1 MSHPRD
7 DPPADIRCAIQLH
20 VDGKLEAAA
29 DAYRTILLQRPDEG
43 ACWSNLGVA
52 LRALGRKEEGLD
64 VLRRG
69 VRACPDFADL
79 HYNLGNALSDAGD
92 WEGAFE
98 RYRAVLDR
106 EPRHLKA
113 ALSCGRALKNLK
125 RYGAALD
132 HYRTA
137 LRIHPDNAKLYHA
150 LGRLFFVMQRL
161 RPALAAFRR
170 AIAIGQVP
178 PRYRLDLSDVLSALG
193 RYAESEQHLRQALD
207 QAPDAPDLLAAL
219 GNNLA
224 GQGRLE
230 EALKSFEA
238 ALAVES
244 EHLGARLGRARANLL
259 AGRYIEGW
267 QDFDWRR
274 RHRSWKSLNAEG
286 RTWNGQDI
294 HGQSILLVGEQ
305 GLGDVIQFARY
316 ASLLARC
323 GAEVSLYV
331 PVPLARLLRRL
342 DGVARVVPGDRP
354 APTTDWVC
362 PLLDLP
368 GIFGTDLNSIPDTC
382 PYLHSNS
389 PPRPLLPPPRQF
401 RIGVVWAGNPAHD
414 RDRERSCRLEDFT
427 PLLELPGTEFVS
439 FQVGTQAKERI
450 AGGLHGL
457 VEGLDGVLGDFAATA
472 DALTEIDLLITVD
485 TAIAHLAGALG
496 RPVWNLLTFAPDW
509 RWLLGRSDTPWY
521 PTMRLF
527 RQPTPGDWPGV
538 FRQVRAALVDE
549 LERRSVDLR
558 ALTLRSEDVD
568 PLP

>member
-1 MSHPRD
+1 MNHASGE
-7 DPPADIRCAIQLH
+7 PAPDVRHAIALH
-20 VDGKLEAAA
+20 VEGKLDAAA
-29 DAYRTILLQRPDEG
+29 DAYRAILLHRPDEG
-43 ACWSNLGVA
+43 TCWSNLGVA

-69 VRACPDFADL
+69 VRASPDFADL

-92 WEGAFE
+92 WEGASE

-113 ALSCGRALKNLK
+113 ALSCGRALENLK

-132 HYRTA
+132 HYRAA
-137 LRIHPDNAKLYHA
+137 LRIHPDNAKLYYA

-193 RYAESEQHLRQALD
+193 NYAESEQHLRQALD
-207 QAPDAPDLLAAL
+207 QAPDSPDVLVAL

-224 GQGRLE
+224 GQGHLE
-230 EALKSFEA
+230 KALQSFEA

-267 QDFDWRR
+267 QDFGWRR

-286 RTWNGQDI
+286 RPWNGQDI

-305 GLGDVIQFARY
+305 GLGDVIQVARY
-316 ASLLARC
+316 APLLARR

-342 DGVARVVPGDRP
+342 DGVARVIPDDDP

-362 PLLDLP
+362 LLWDLP
-368 GIFGTDLNSIPDTC
+368 GIFGTDLNSIPDSC
-382 PYLHSNS
+382 PYLHSDS
-389 PPRPLLPPPRQF
+389 LPRPLLPPTRQF
-401 RIGVVWAGNPAHD
+401 RMGVVWAGNPAHD
-414 RDRERSCRLEDFT
+414 RDRERSCRLEDFA
-427 PLLELPGTEFVS
+427 PLIALPGTEFVS
-439 FQVGTQAKERI
+439 FQVGTRATERT
-450 AGGLHGL
+450 AGGFRGL
-457 VEGLDGVLGDFAATA
+457 VEGLDGVLDDFAATA
-472 DALTEIDLLITVD
+472 DALAEIDLLITVD

-527 RQPTPGDWPGV
+527 RQPEPGDWAGV

-549 LERRSVDLR
+549 LERRSVDTR
-558 ALTLRSEDVD
+558 K
-568 PLP
+568 P